1 MRTAILILL
10 VAIFLVSCATSQST
24 STSVAPSVPA
34 SKIEASEATQGCSV
48 YVYRNKTSFESLN
61 FEKPFVYVGDERVGK
76 LGTGDSIC
84 LRMAEGRYTVS
95 VKAPIAFMPAFIV
108 GKVEVEVIAGAPV
121 YVRYAKEFT
130 GVVVSGANAST
141 TGSNKVQVVTEAQWR
156 GRL

>member
-1 MRTAILILL
+1 
-10 VAIFLVSCATSQST
+10 
-24 STSVAPSVPA
+24 VPT
-34 SKIEASEATQGCSV
+34 SKIEASEATEGCSV
-48 YVYRNKTSFESLN
+48 YVYRNKTSFESLS

-84 LRMAEGRYTVS
+84 LRMADGRYIVS
-95 VKAPIAFMPAFIV
+95 VKAPIAFMPAFTV
-108 GKVEVEVIAGAPV
+108 GKVEVEVLAGAPV